1 MPTRRVWECTSFDTS
16 TATCAQAVW
25 VERSDFPELAVA
37 DAMLLLGSVAVLF
50 AVAWGWKFLSRQT
63 RA

>member
-1 MPTRRVWECTSFDTS
+1 MPTRYYECTSFDTA
-16 TATCAQAVW
+16 TATCTAAAW
-25 VERSDFPELAVA
+25 VEHHDVFPILTPA
-37 DAMLLLGSVAVLF
+37 DVMVLLSRVAVVF